1 MKNPLRDVQN
11 ELASQGEAIRA
22 LQAEVARLSEVLARV
37 DATAGQ
43 AALDA
48 AGMPD
53 VLRTAGDDLGD
64 RIGRLTEQVDG
75 IVRVG
80 DAMAELAL
88 RPTAD

>member
-53 VLRTAGDDLGD
+53 VLRTAVDDLGD